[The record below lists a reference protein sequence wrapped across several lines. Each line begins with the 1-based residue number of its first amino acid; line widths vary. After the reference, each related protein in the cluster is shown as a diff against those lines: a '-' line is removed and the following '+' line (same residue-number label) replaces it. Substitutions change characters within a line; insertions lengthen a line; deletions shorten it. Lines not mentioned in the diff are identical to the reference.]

1 MQELY
6 FKQNLP
12 ISLDEAWSFFSN
24 PGNLKEITPAK
35 MGFVVTSS
43 YHGEKMYA
51 GQIIRYIVKPV
62 LGIPLKWCTEITH
75 VADKQ
80 YFVDEQ
86 RFGPYAFWHHQHH
99 FTEIPGGVMMED
111 ILNYKVPFGF
121 LGGWV
126 NALFV
131 RNEVNQIFE
140 YRRKI
145 LTERFGTRSYTE
157 PGM

>member
-6 FKQNLP
+6 FTQELP

-24 PGNLKEITPAK
+24 PANLKEITPAH
-35 MGFVVTSS
+35 MGFVVTSKH
-43 YHGEKMYA
+43 HGDVMYP

-75 VADKQ
+75 VEDKK

-99 FTEIPGGVMMED
+99 FTAVAGGVLMED
-111 ILNYKVPFGF
+111 ILNYKVPLGF
-121 LGGWV
+121 LGNIVDG
-126 NALFV
+126 LFV
-131 RNEVNQIFE
+131 RKEVTGIFE
-140 YRRKI
+140 YRKKV
-145 LTERFGTRSYTE
+145 LTERFR
-157 PGM
+157 

>member
-1 MQELY
+1 
-6 FKQNLP
+6 
-12 ISLDEAWSFFSN
+12 
-24 PGNLKEITPAK
+24 
-35 MGFVVTSS
+35 MGFVVTSAH
-43 YHGEKMYA
+43 HGEKMYA

-75 VADKQ
+75 VVDKQ

-86 RFGPYAFWHHQHH
+86 RFGPYAFWHHQHR

-121 LGGWV
+121 LGDLV

-145 LTERFGTRSYTE
+145 LTERFGTKSYTGR
-157 PGM
+157 GM